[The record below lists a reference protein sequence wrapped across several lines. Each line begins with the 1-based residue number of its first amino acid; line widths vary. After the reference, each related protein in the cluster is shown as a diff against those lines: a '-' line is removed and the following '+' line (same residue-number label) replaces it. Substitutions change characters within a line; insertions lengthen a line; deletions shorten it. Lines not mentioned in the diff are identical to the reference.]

1 MSSDEGEQYRSPE
14 VARLGWGFIAG
25 GTMLNVC
32 FGTLAEAEDA
42 AWFLTKKTRRKWCAV
57 PFPQGGQGK
66 WAIEE
71 TKRPSLLVVK

>member
-1 MSSDEGEQYRSPE
+1 MSSAQDEQSRSLE
-14 VARLGWGFIAG
+14 VAGQGWGFVAG

-57 PFPQGGQGK
+57 PFPQGREGQ
-66 WAIEE
+66 WAIKEVNS
-71 TKRPSLLVVK
+71 PP